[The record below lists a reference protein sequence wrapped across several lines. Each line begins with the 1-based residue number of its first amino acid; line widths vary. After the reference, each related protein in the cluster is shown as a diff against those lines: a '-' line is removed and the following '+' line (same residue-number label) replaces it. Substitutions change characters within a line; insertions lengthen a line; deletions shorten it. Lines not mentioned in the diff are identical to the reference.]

1 LTASGLLQSGNYSDH
16 RIPLSEL
23 EGGDRGNFGT
33 GHQDRVEVGP
43 SALVRKALSASE
55 KNLAT
60 VTCMGTLVADQIT
73 FGKPPVNEVVLGRHF
88 LQRPDFV
95 APYFGTFWS
104 KIRERFPKVEQT
116 QPVFSPQEIVF
127 LDPGNVQ
134 PRVWYV
140 SADQAMLVQL
150 QQNRF
155 YYNWRQRPAG
165 VQYGRF
171 PALLSES
178 LEIWEVLN
186 EVAVELTGRPFQT
199 TGGEI
204 TYVNFI
210 EIKDASPTEIAQQS
224 LCDFF
229 WNKNERFLPPPSGFS
244 RMLNFPL
251 PEAKGVLDVQLGIA
265 KNVQTGNDAI
275 RLELN
280 AHATLVEGE
289 SYEDW
294 INVAHDFLVAAF
306 KDLTSSQMHK
316 SWELQE

>member
-1 LTASGLLQSGNYSDH
+1 MGRHVRRGLPSPTEYYA
-16 RIPLSEL
+16 
-23 EGGDRGNFGT
+23 GDRPF
-33 GHQDRVEVGP
+33 
-43 SALVRKALSASE
+43 ALSRRFEALSASA
-55 KNLAT
+55 KILAT
-60 VTCMGTLVADQIT
+60 VARMGTLVADQIT

-95 APYFGTFWS
+95 APYFGIFWS
-104 KIRERFPKVEQT
+104 KIRDRFPKVEQT
-116 QPVFSPQEIVF
+116 QPVFSSQEIFF
-127 LDPGNVQ
+127 LDPGTLL

-155 YYNWRQRPAG
+155 YYNWRQRPDG
-165 VQYGRF
+165 VPYGRF
-171 PALLSES
+171 PALLGES
-178 LEIWEVLN
+178 LHVWSVLN
-186 EVAVELTGRPFQT
+186 EVAIELTGRPFQT

-210 EIKDASPTEIAQQS
+210 EIKDASSTEIAQQS
-224 LCDFF
+224 LQDFF
-229 WNKNERFLPPPSGFS
+229 WNKSDRFLPPPSGFS

-251 PEAKGVLDVQLGIA
+251 PGAKGVLDVQLGIA

-275 RLELN
+275 KLELT
-280 AHATLVEGE
+280 ARAALVEGD

-306 KDLTSSQMHK
+306 KDLTSSEMHK
-316 SWELQE
+316 IWELQE